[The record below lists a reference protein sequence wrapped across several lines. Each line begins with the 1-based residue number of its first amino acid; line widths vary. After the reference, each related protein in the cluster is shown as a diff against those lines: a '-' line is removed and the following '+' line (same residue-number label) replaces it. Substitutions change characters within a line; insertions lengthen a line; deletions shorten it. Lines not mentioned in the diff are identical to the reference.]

1 MAKEKKNEQPKQAAV
16 MPDHN
21 VTAEGAMDFIK
32 KSNLMSILDTQQVKE
47 QIQKEE
53 DERRRERLK
62 TTLLKASYRRM
73 QALLQVR
80 ARRRESDITL
90 EKLKKSELLED
101 QLAGFILTE
110 EKIKRHGGKDGK
122 LTVGDVTYSLKDG
135 EEVWVPGQITV
146 EEYLDKERELIAET
160 RKKMDESDKQLRKET
175 NELQNKYPGYFS
187 YDWGW

>member
-1 MAKEKKNEQPKQAAV
+1 MAKNNKNEQPKQAAV
-16 MPDHN
+16 MADHN

-53 DERRRERLK
+53 DERRREQLK
-62 TTLLKASYRRM
+62 RVILKASYRRL

-90 EKLKKSELLED
+90 DKLKKSEILED

-122 LTVGDVTYSLKDG
+122 LVVGDETYTLKDK

-146 EEYLDKERELIAET
+146 DEYQDKERDLIAET

-175 NELQNKYPGYFS
+175 SELQNKYPGYFS